1 MSKMYRYKDAAA
13 AAPGEQERAAGIRRD
28 RSSTAASGRE
38 LAPGP
43 VVDQQHQNAERL
55 VRHLVEEA
63 AVVVFSRSDCCMSLV
78 VKRLFVT
85 LGVSALV
92 YELDQELDGANIEK
106 ALMLIMGLGQQRNNV
121 NSPGNKQIGG
131 GSSSTHHALPTVFVG
146 GQCLGGVENVMA
158 AHLSGDLVARLKN
171 AGALWL
177 WSID

>member
-1 MSKMYRYKDAAA
+1 MSKMYRYKHAAA
-13 AAPGEQERAAGIRRD
+13 AATGEQERAVGIRMD
-28 RSSTAASGRE
+28 RSSAAASGRE
-38 LAPGP
+38 SAPGP

-106 ALMLIMGLGQQRNNV
+106 ALMLIVGLGQQRNNV
-121 NSPGNKQIGG
+121 NSAGNKQNSG
-131 GSSSTHHALPTVFVG
+131 GSSSTYHALPTVFVG

-177 WSID
+177 

>member
-1 MSKMYRYKDAAA
+1 MYRYKDAAE
-13 AAPGEQERAAGIRRD
+13 AAPGDQERAAGIRRD
-28 RSSTAASGRE
+28 RSSAAASGRE

-43 VVDQQHQNAERL
+43 VVDDQQHQNAERL

-106 ALMLIMGLGQQRNNV
+106 ALMLIMGLGQQRINNV
-121 NSPGNKQIGG
+121 NSAAGNKQISTG
-131 GSSSTHHALPTVFVG
+131 GSSSTHHHALPTVFVG

-177 WSID
+177 